1 MSYFESL
8 GADASFHYVSL
19 LKEISELTE
28 KEADTLREVCSH
40 RTNKMLS
47 SAALALMANKLQG
60 YIEGIRELQ
69 SRLEGCEQELEK

>member
-8 GADASFHYVSL
+8 GADASFHYINL

-28 KEADTLREVCSH
+28 KEAETLKEFRSY

-47 SAALALMANKLQG
+47 SATLALMANKLQG